1 MIIQIANISL
11 RCSIFRYQVERVRFS
26 AFVYSIETVLETD
39 DRTRLGVEN
48 TRPDTA
54 TKSTRER
61 EKGRKGWRK
70 SEKEREG
77 GKKKREEDGER
88 ESMGISTK
96 HVTIKEA
103 GGCESSL
110 D

>member
-1 MIIQIANISL
+1 MIFSW
-11 RCSIFRYQVERVRFS
+11 CSGIELNACGSQRS
-26 AFVYSIETVLETD
+26 YSIETVLEID

-54 TKSTRER
+54 TKRTKEK
-61 EKGRKGWRK
+61 EKGSRMEKQR
-70 SEKEREG
+70 EKERGERKRG
-77 GKKKREEDGER
+77 GKKR

-96 HVTIKEA
+96 HVTIKGA

>member
-1 MIIQIANISL
+1 MNARGSQHSH
-11 RCSIFRYQVERVRFS
+11 
-26 AFVYSIETVLETD
+26 SIETVLETD

-54 TKSTRER
+54 TKRA
-61 EKGRKGWRK
+61 
-70 SEKEREG
+70 KEREEG
-77 GKKKREEDGER
+77 NRMEKENEKRGRKRERKREK

-96 HVTIKEA
+96 HVTIKGA

>member
-1 MIIQIANISL
+1 M
-11 RCSIFRYQVERVRFS
+11 CSSFWHRVERASQRS
-26 AFVYSIETVLETD
+26 YSIETVLETD

-54 TKSTRER
+54 TKRAKEK
-61 EKGRKGWRK
+61 EKGSRM
-70 SEKEREG
+70 
-77 GKKKREEDGER
+77 KKKRERGREKEGEGGR
-88 ESMGISTK
+88 KKESMGISTK
-96 HVTIKEA
+96 HVTIKGT

>member
-1 MIIQIANISL
+1 MNACGSQHS
-11 RCSIFRYQVERVRFS
+11 
-26 AFVYSIETVLETD
+26 YSIETVLETD

-61 EKGRKGWRK
+61 EKGSKM
-70 SEKEREG
+70 EKEREE
-77 GKKKREEDGER
+77 GKKKREKEGER

-96 HVTIKEA
+96 HVTIKGA

>member
-1 MIIQIANISL
+1 MNACGSQHS
-11 RCSIFRYQVERVRFS
+11 
-26 AFVYSIETVLETD
+26 YSIETVLETD

-61 EKGRKGWRK
+61 EKGSRV
-70 SEKEREG
+70 EKEQERKKDREEG
-77 GKKKREEDGER
+77 KKREEEGER

-96 HVTIKEA
+96 HVTIKGA